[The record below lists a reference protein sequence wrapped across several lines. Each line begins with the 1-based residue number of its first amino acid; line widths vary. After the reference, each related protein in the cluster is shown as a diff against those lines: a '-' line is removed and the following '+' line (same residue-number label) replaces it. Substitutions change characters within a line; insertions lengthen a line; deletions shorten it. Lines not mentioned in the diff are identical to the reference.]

1 MLALLNPV
9 TYIDKNDPKFIV
21 IHGEADTVVPNCQ
34 SMFFS
39 EALKRQG
46 RLDEFISVPDGQH
59 GPVTFN
65 ENTFKKMTDFFAKE
79 AGMYGE
85 YM

>member
-1 MLALLNPV
+1 MFLIISEIYLFLFRTHV
-9 TYIDKNDPKFIV
+9 KFIV

-34 SMFFS
+34 SIFFS
-39 EALKRQG
+39 EALKAQG
-46 RLDEFISVPDGQH
+46 RLEEFVSVPGGQH

-79 AGMYGE
+79 AGM
-85 YM
+85 